1 MRALLLAVAL
11 ALAVPFASTPV
22 GRFRLASVDGVRVP
36 MIWRQ
41 GEDSEGVAA
50 ELHWISGRAEFR
62 KDGSFEVSVTALRSG
77 TGLPGQP
84 ESNTTRGTWRVTPGF
99 RIELR
104 FADGHT
110 TRWGPSGR
118 FATLTLR
125 TPYPDL
131 EGTLTVATMV
141 MVRE

>member
-1 MRALLLAVAL
+1 MRSLLLGILL
-11 ALAVPFASTPV
+11 ALAVPLASTPV

-41 GEDSEGVAA
+41 RDDAEGGAVQ
-50 ELHWISGRAEFR
+50 LHWISGRAEFR
-62 KDGSFEVSVTALRSG
+62 KDGSFEVSLTAMRSG
-77 TGLPGQP
+77 AGLAGQP
-84 ESNTTRGTWRVTPGF
+84 EATATRGTWRVTPGF

-110 TRWGPSGR
+110 TIWGPGGR

-125 TPYPDL
+125 TRYPDL
-131 EGTLTVATMV
+131 EGKLAVAM
-141 MVRE
+141 MLLVRE